1 MSEDK
6 RISRGRQKPQASFPV
21 AANTLHLP
29 TDYQATLANLK
40 QRIANE
46 RLRVTLSANA
56 AMVLLYWDIGQAILD
71 RQRQQGWGA
80 KVIDRLSHDL
90 NQEFPDMNG
99 LSPRNLLFMRS
110 FAEAY
115 PDQLIVK
122 QLVSQI
128 PWGHIIRI
136 LQKIKA
142 SVKNFN
148 HEIHEEHERV
158 KGGIVRELLEL
169 KEMVG

>member
-1 MSEDK
+1 M
-6 RISRGRQKPQASFPV
+6 RAFAGAY
-21 AANTLHLP
+21 AAAP
-29 TDYQATLANLK
+29 K
-40 QRIANE
+40 
-46 RLRVTLSANA
+46 
-56 AMVLLYWDIGQAILD
+56 
-71 RQRQQGWGA
+71 
-80 KVIDRLSHDL
+80 
-90 NQEFPDMNG
+90 
-99 LSPRNLLFMRS
+99 
-110 FAEAY
+110 
-115 PDQLIVK
+115 VK

-158 KGGIVRELLEL
+158 KGGMVRELLEL